1 MVHPYTSCER
11 EMKNVTADD
20 CEWFWDYRD
29 VKECVNVTREIVHE
43 KMKPNCT
50 IIPKYHCTERWEED
64 EHGNKVCCLFVLQS
78 SFEMRMRKIMFVI
91 PSLN

>member
-20 CEWFWDYRD
+20 CEWFWDYHD

-50 IIPKYHCTERWEED
+50 IIPKYHCTEKWEVD
-64 EHGNKVCCLFVLQS
+64 ENGTQVCCLFVLQS
-78 SFEMRMRKIMFVI
+78 SFEMRMRKKK
-91 PSLN
+91 L

>member
-78 SFEMRMRKIMFVI
+78 SFEILRKK
-91 PSLN
+91 SLQQLL